1 MHVPRKLRRRLPRY
15 TSPGQDWL
23 GQVVVGDPDPTSD
36 PHAGKG
42 NLTCQ
47 FAWDR
52 NVSSTLVL
60 SWCCTR
66 KRGHP
71 GQHLAGTGEWVG
83 AVYCPVLPTALASN
97 LSA

>member
-1 MHVPRKLRRRLPRY
+1 MHIPWKLRHRPPRN

-36 PHAGKG
+36 PRAGKG
-42 NLTCQ
+42 DLTCQ

-52 NVSSTLVL
+52 DVSSTLVL

-66 KRGHP
+66 KWGHS
-71 GQHLAGTGEWVG
+71 GQHLAGTGEWVA
-83 AVYCPVLPTALASN
+83 AVHSPVLPTAPASN